1 MNNESLGTT
10 EEEISVTNPE
20 LDNPSLNLLNDQAKV
35 AYEFQDPEL
44 SKRTHEQKSSV
55 THHKE
60 KHNVYVFL
68 SFNS

>member
-1 MNNESLGTT
+1 MNNESSGAT

-35 AYEFQDPEL
+35 AYEFQDQEL

-60 KHNVYVFL
+60 KHNVFG
-68 SFNS
+68 FFIF